1 LLPPSIHSLLVCVK
15 RGCGKGSYTHMP
27 STHPSGGATAM
38 RTPHWF
44 AAPDT
49 DYLWIPS
56 YLLETLYDSPTAIG
70 LFALIARRWL
80 ASTTAMVALS
90 DQDIQRYDPT
100 ICRGSIRAAID
111 RLIGGGW
118 VQVVRQRG
126 RKTQYCPAWGKSTNT
141 RAWSKTG
148 TQLNRRRVRTVRC
161 DRKLFDDY
169 MGRII
174 PHERVPA
181 VIERFGVRAHLSLA
195 DVGTYLV
202 MQHTPHAISATPAL
216 EQLDL
221 CYNAEALA
229 VPTTEESLAKMELS
243 ACGAQR
249 LGLLNEPRPRPMKQ
263 PMLSQHLFFVP
274 PKLARQLARQLAS
287 QHALNQAGNSPLQSA
302 KTAVVKESTVVTGM
316 LSTLGIGD
324 PPTPTITTKQVQKKT
339 LCGGEFSFRENG
351 ERLMTKNDE
360 GDTTNQRSNQP
371 RRRRNVMSI
380 PETPSAKRLRELN
393 VRPQTCVELADLPVE
408 LINACI
414 ADGQSRP
421 AVYDLAAWTVSMAR
435 DARDHGWQVALNKR
449 GAPPTNQ
456 WDDPA
461 VAVAKALASGL
472 FNRADDLETS
482 LDELPS
488 TPPQRGGDQQE
499 ATATDCPA
507 WIAPAT
513 WQTLS
518 PGLQHLL
525 ERSRLQ
531 GRQVVAYDSGRQRML
546 ADYEAQIERLV
557 MAAVMRR

>member
-1 LLPPSIHSLLVCVK
+1 
-15 RGCGKGSYTHMP
+15 MP
-27 STHPSGGATAM
+27 STHPAGGATAM

-70 LFALIARRWL
+70 LYALIARRWL

-90 DQDIQRYDPT
+90 DQDIQRYDPAL
-100 ICRGSIRAAID
+100 CRGSIRAAID
-111 RLIGGGW
+111 RLVSGGW

-141 RAWSKTG
+141 RTWSKTG

-221 CYNAEALA
+221 CYDAEALA

-249 LGLLNEPRPRPMKQ
+249 LGLLNKPRPRPMKQ

-274 PKLARQLARQLAS
+274 PRLARQLARQLAS
-287 QHALNQAGNSPLQSA
+287 QHALNQAGNSALQSA

-316 LSTLGIGD
+316 LSTKGIGD
-324 PPTPTITTKQVQKKT
+324 PPTPTVTTKQVQKKT

-351 ERLMTKNDE
+351 ARLMNGIDD

-371 RRRRNVMSI
+371 RRRNIMSI
-380 PETPSAKRLRELN
+380 PETPSAQRLRELN
-393 VRPQTCVELADLPVE
+393 VRPQTCVELADLPLD

-456 WDDPA
+456 WDDPDA
-461 VAVAKALASGL
+461 MIAKAKALFDRGDVVVSDGHEA
-472 FNRADDLETS
+472 A

-488 TPPQRGGDQQE
+488 TPPPLGGGDQQE
-499 ATATDCPA
+499 DTATDCPG

-513 WQTLS
+513 WQTLW
-518 PGLQHLL
+518 PALQHALY
-525 ERSRLQ
+525 RSQLR
-531 GRQVVAYDSGRQRML
+531 GRQVVAYDAARQRML
-546 ADYEAQIERLV
+546 TDYDGQIERLV
-557 MAAVMRR
+557 MAALVRR

>member
-1 LLPPSIHSLLVCVK
+1 
-15 RGCGKGSYTHMP
+15 MP
-27 STHPSGGATAM
+27 STHPAGGATAM

-56 YLLETLYDSPTAIG
+56 FLLETLYDSPTAIG

-80 ASTTAMVALS
+80 ASTTAMVAMS

-100 ICRGSIRAAID
+100 LCRGSIRAAID
-111 RLIGGGW
+111 RLVGGGW

-148 TQLNRRRVRTVRC
+148 TQLNRRRVRTVRL
-161 DRKLFDDY
+161 DRKLLDDY

-181 VIERFGVRAHLSLA
+181 VIERFGVRAHLTLA

-221 CYNAEALA
+221 CYDAEALA

-243 ACGAQR
+243 DRGAQR
-249 LGLLNEPRPRPMKQ
+249 LGLLNEPRPRPIMP
-263 PMLSQHLFFVP
+263 PMVSNHLFFVP
-274 PKLARQLARQLAS
+274 AKLARQLARQLAS
-287 QHALNQAGNSPLQSA
+287 QHALNQEGNSAFQSA
-302 KTAVVKESTVVTGM
+302 KTAVVKESTVVTGI
-316 LSTLGIGD
+316 LSNLGIGD
-324 PPTPTITTKQVQKKT
+324 PPTPTDTTKILQAKRF
-339 LCGGEFSFRENG
+339 CGGEFSFLENG
-351 ERLMTKNDE
+351 ARLMNGIDD
-360 GDTTNQRSNQP
+360 GDTTNQRSNQQ
-371 RRRRNVMSI
+371 RRRRNIMST

-393 VRPQTCVELADLPVE
+393 VRPQTCAELADLPLD

-414 ADGQSRP
+414 ADGQARP
-421 AVYDLAAWTVSMAR
+421 AVYDLAGWTVSMVR
-435 DARDHGWQVALNKR
+435 DARDHGWQVALHKR
-449 GAPPTNQ
+449 GAPPIATTA
-456 WDDPA
+456 DPEA
-461 VAVAKALASGL
+461 MLATAKASGI
-472 FNRADDLETS
+472 FAEERDPVTVEPVATADET
-482 LDELPS
+482 PS
-488 TPPQRGGDQQE
+488 TPPPPGGGDQRVDT
-499 ATATDCPA
+499 ATACPA

-518 PGLQHLL
+518 PALQHLL
-525 ERSRLQ
+525 GRSRLQ

-546 ADYEAQIERLV
+546 ADYEAQITRLV
-557 MAAVMRR
+557 MAALLRR